1 MTKALVVSAVL
12 TTSVLAGSE
21 ALAETSRACTGW
33 QYRVEHT
40 TPLTARERRMKRLL
54 KCVFREVGIPGEGE
68 YAGVIADRESG
79 FAPWAYNASSGA
91 SGLMQHLRSYWPTR
105 ARGLPK
111 AQFPRWPRS
120 SVFNAR
126 ANAWAAA
133 RMVKASGWGA
143 WSTA

>member
-12 TTSVLAGSE
+12 TTSVFAGSH

-33 QYRVEHT
+33 QYRVEHS
-40 TPLTARERRMKRLL
+40 TPLTTRERRMKKLIA
-54 KCVFREVGIPGEGE
+54 CVFREAGIGEEGD
-68 YAGVIADRESG
+68 YAKVIADRESG
-79 FAPWAYNASSGA
+79 LEPWALNSSSGA
-91 SGLMQHLRSYWPTR
+91 AGLFQHIQSYWPGR
-105 ARGLPK
+105 AHALPRP
-111 AQFPRWPRS
+111 QFPRWPES

-143 WSTA
+143 WTTA